1 MSGRELEY
9 ELLEKLRQYV
19 SDTDILNN
27 MLGYFNSDETI
38 AALKSA
44 CDDYDIDYE
53 EYKDE

>member
-27 MLGYFNSDETI
+27 MLGYFSSDETV

>member
-27 MLGYFNSDETI
+27 MLGYFSSDETV

-53 EYKDE
+53 EYEDE

>member
-1 MSGRELEY
+1 MSGRGLEY

-27 MLGYFNSDETI
+27 MLGYFNSDETV